1 MADIVGS
8 SNRKGKSLMN
18 DFKVAVAWANKM
30 DKRQIVSPLT
40 ITLGDEFQGVV
51 KNAHSALQIV
61 FDLEQYLM
69 RLKNPFKIR
78 YVIHEGEIETQLNRK
93 NAHEM
98 LGPGLTH
105 ARRVLVALKSSRHRF
120 NVSLKD
126 KEVSEKL
133 MLGMLIYQG
142 IVDRWTV
149 AQQRVVSAFWE
160 QLSDYRKVAKKLKK
174 DPTVMW
180 RRKRSLMIERRLFL
194 KENISVSYARSC
206 FRLLICSG
214 LITWN

>member
-1 MADIVGS
+1 MVILMADIVGS
-8 SNRKGKSLMN
+8 SKRKGKSLMN
-18 DFKVAVAWANKM
+18 DFKVAVAWANKR

-61 FDLEQYLM
+61 FDLEEYLM
-69 RLKNPFKIR
+69 RMENPIKLR

-105 ARRVLVALKSSRHRF
+105 ARQVLVALKSSRHRF

-133 MLGMLIYQG
+133 MLGMVIYQG
-142 IVDRWTV
+142 IIDRWTV

-180 RRKRSLMIERRLFL
+180 RRKKSLMIDEITSL
-194 KENISVSYARSC
+194 KKLM
-206 FRLLICSG
+206 LLI
-214 LITWN
+214 LDPA